1 MIQVDS
7 FFDAVTPNFLVVIR
21 GLLLILLLGLSVY
34 YLINIGNQYIDKSKR
49 IRFDLRRV
57 GLFLSAILLFIII
70 IRYVFHR
77 FPVLPTTLAAIVIS
91 IILAYIINPLV
102 SYLETKKISRR
113 LGVLIV
119 YVGFILIFVV
129 LFLVVLPKTIQELR
143 NLFTSLPNLVND
155 VNLRILDSADHIE
168 KVTNIDMSRILK
180 NIQDGIEQYLNS
192 IQTGLVERLRSMA
205 SGMYAA
211 FGRMVSFVLVLILTY
226 YFTVDK
232 NRIKVKLYKL
242 IPSNYR
248 SDILYLGSEI
258 NAAMLEFVKG
268 KLLLAVIVGVMT
280 TIMLLILGVN
290 FAVAIGLITIV
301 ADIIPYIGPFLA
313 FIPAFFFSVMD
324 SWTKAIWVS
333 IFFVFLQWAENNL
346 FAPKILGKRTGLHPA
361 VVLLCIV
368 IGGGMFGVIGMI
380 LSVPVFSILTILKNF
395 TMMKWRDHKQR
406 KNEVK
411 KVQ

>member
-1 MIQVDS
+1 MGQADS
-7 FFDAVTPNFLVVIR
+7 FFDVVTPNFLVVIR
-21 GLLLILLLGLSVY
+21 GLLLILLIGLSVY
-34 YLINIGNQYIDKSKR
+34 YLINIGNQHIDKSKR
-49 IRFDLRRV
+49 IRFDLKRV
-57 GLFLSAILLFIII
+57 GLFLSAILFFIIL
-70 IRYVFHR
+70 RYIFHR

-91 IILAYIINPLV
+91 VVLSYIINPLV
-102 SYLETKKISRR
+102 TYLETKKISRR

-119 YVGFILIFVV
+119 YVGFILILVV
-129 LFLVVLPKTIQELR
+129 LFLVVLPKTIEELR
-143 NLFTSLPNLVND
+143 NLLISLPHLVND
-155 VNLRILDSADHIE
+155 VNLQILDLADHIE
-168 KVTNIDMSRILK
+168 KVTNIDMSRILN
-180 NIQDGIEQYLNS
+180 NIQEGIEQYLNS
-192 IQTGLVERLRSMA
+192 VQTSLLDRLRFMA

-211 FGRMVSFVLVLILTY
+211 LGRMVSFVLILILTY

-232 NRIKVKLYKL
+232 NRIKVKMYKL
-242 IPSNYR
+242 IPSTYR
-248 SDILYLGSEI
+248 SDILYLASEI
-258 NAAMLEFVKG
+258 NTAMLEFVKG

-290 FAVAIGLITIV
+290 FAVAIGLITII

-313 FIPAFFFSVMD
+313 FVPAFFFSVMD

-361 VVLLCIV
+361 VVLLCIFV
-368 IGGGMFGVIGMI
+368 GGGTFGVIGMI
-380 LSVPVFSILTILKNF
+380 LSVPAFSTLMILKNF
-395 TMMKWRDHKQR
+395 VIMKWRDSQQR

>member
-1 MIQVDS
+1 MVQVDS
-7 FFDAVTPNFLVVIR
+7 FFDAVTPNFLVVLR
-21 GLLLILLLGLSVY
+21 GLLLILLIGLSVY

-49 IRFDLRRV
+49 IRLDLRRV

-70 IRYVFHR
+70 RYVFQR

-91 IILAYIINPLV
+91 MILAYIINPLV

-119 YVGFILIFVV
+119 YIGFILIFVV
-129 LFLVVLPKTIQELR
+129 LFLVVLPKTIEELR

-155 VNLRILDSADHIE
+155 LNLRILDSADHIE
-168 KVTNIDMSRILK
+168 KVTNIDMSRIL
-180 NIQDGIEQYLNS
+180 NNVQDGIEQYLNS
-192 IQTGLVERLRSMA
+192 LQTSLLDRLRSMA

-211 FGRMVSFVLVLILTY
+211 FGRIVSFILVLILTY

-232 NRIKVKLYKL
+232 NRIKVKMYKM

-248 SDILYLGSEI
+248 SDILYLASEI
-258 NAAMLEFVKG
+258 NTAMLEFVKG

-313 FIPAFFFSVMD
+313 FVPAFFFSVMD

-368 IGGGMFGVIGMI
+368 IGGGTFGVIGMI

-395 TMMKWRDHKQR
+395 TVMKWRDHRQR

>member
-57 GLFLSAILLFIII
+57 GLFLSAILLFIIVV
-70 IRYVFHR
+70 RYVFHR

-119 YVGFILIFVV
+119 YVGFVLIFVV

-368 IGGGMFGVIGMI
+368 IGGGTFGVIGMI